1 MKCSV
6 LISRLENLVDSSGRA
21 LSSART
27 YLEKL
32 DACDSDI
39 LSTRNNI
46 DSSSSSS
53 SSNESLRRNHP
64 QRFPLKSP
72 LSSRDSLEIDDDE
85 EEEDENST
93 FSLEEKVQQ
102 NNKIMNKSLGNSQE
116 INPKKDAVIDWHS
129 NNEDNTMNT
138 NKLN

>member
-53 SSNESLRRNHP
+53 SNESSRRNNHP
-64 QRFPLKSP
+64 QRFPLESP
-72 LSSRDSLEIDDDE
+72 LSSRDSLELDDE
-85 EEEDENST
+85 EEDDENST
-93 FSLEEKVQQ
+93 FSLEEKVQE
-102 NNKIMNKSLGNSQE
+102 NI
-116 INPKKDAVIDWHS
+116 
-129 NNEDNTMNT
+129 
-138 NKLN
+138 

>member
-53 SSNESLRRNHP
+53 NQSFSRNNP
-64 QRFPLKSP
+64 QGFPLESP

-85 EEEDENST
+85 EEEDENSI
-93 FSLEEKVQQ
+93 FSLEEKVQE
-102 NNKIMNKSLGNSQE
+102 NNKIMNRSLGNSQE
-116 INPKKDAVIDWHS
+116 INPKKGEIVDWHS
-129 NNEDNTMNT
+129 NEDNTMNI
-138 NKLN
+138 NQQN